1 MADDIP
7 GSYRAPIDHRFQ
19 GDDAMTSPALASR
32 GHVTGSM
39 LMLLGAWGA
48 LVPFIGPYFGYAY
61 TPDKAWAYT
70 SGRLWLSVLPGAAAF
85 LGGLLVLASDG
96 AAAFGAFLAVL
107 GGTWLVIG
115 QPVAAFALAGRHISA
130 GSPVAG
136 SGAIFGPATMRF
148 LETLGFFY
156 GLGVVVIFLAAVALG
171 EVVVAR
177 MAASRFNWRLAEEVA
192 SQTQSPYPDQYRT
205 DYPTDQYG
213 PAY

>member
-1 MADDIP
+1 
-7 GSYRAPIDHRFQ
+7 
-19 GDDAMTSPALASR
+19 MTSSALAGR
-32 GHVTGSM
+32 GRAIGSL
-39 LMLLGAWGA
+39 LMLLGAWAA
-48 LVPFIGPYFGYAY
+48 LVPFVGPLFGYAY

-96 AAAFGAFLAVL
+96 AATFGAFLGAL

-115 QPVAAFALAGRHISA
+115 VPVAGFALGGKHISA
-130 GSPVAG
+130 GSPIA
-136 SGAIFGPATMRF
+136 SPGAIFGPATMRF
-148 LETLGFFY
+148 LEPLGFFY

-171 EVVVAR
+171 EVIVAR
-177 MAASRFNWRLAEEVA
+177 MAANRFSERLAEEA
-192 SQTQSPYPDQYRT
+192 GSQAQPPYPDQYRT